1 MIKLTKDRLK
11 IEVFD
16 TRREMGAQ
24 AAEEAADYIN
34 KLLEEKEEINIVFAA
49 APSQNDFLAALAKK
63 DIPWER
69 INAWHM
75 DEYVGL
81 GKNAPQRFGT
91 FLFTHLFNLVP
102 LKSIHY
108 LYQEGATAEG
118 MCAAY
123 ADALKV
129 IDIDIVFM
137 GIGEN
142 GHIAF
147 NDPHVAR
154 FDDPEI
160 VKIVRLDD
168 TCRKQQ
174 VHDGCFPSI
183 DAVPTHALTLTI
195 PVMLRADRIFNIVPT
210 ALKANAI
217 KNAVSGPVSE
227 ACPASVLRHH
237 KDTTLYLDKES
248 AQYIL

>member
-1 MIKLTKDRLK
+1 MINLNKDLLK

-16 TRREMGAQ
+16 TREEMGAH
-24 AAEEAADYIN
+24 AAEEAAACMKDILS
-34 KLLEEKEEINIVFAA
+34 KKEEIQVVFAA
-49 APSQNDFLAALAKK
+49 APSQNDFLAALSKK

-81 GKNAPQRFGT
+81 GKDAPQRFGH
-91 FLFTHLFNLVP
+91 FMDEHIFQLVP
-102 LKSIHY
+102 FKSIHY
-108 LYQEGATAEG
+108 LFREGATPEE
-118 MCAAY
+118 MCEAY
-123 ADALKV
+123 SKALKAV
-129 IDIDIVFM
+129 HIDIVFM

-160 VKIVRLDD
+160 VKIVGLDD

-174 VHDGCFPSI
+174 VHDGCFPNL

-195 PVMLRADRIFNIVPT
+195 PVMMSADRIFNIVPT
-210 ALKANAI
+210 AFKANAVKTAI
-217 KNAVSGPVSE
+217 EGPVTES
-227 ACPASVLRHH
+227 CPASVLRRH
-237 KDTTLYLDKES
+237 KNATLYLDKDS
-248 AQYIL
+248 AKYIL